1 MHIYMRPHPTP
12 AVRECL
18 LVGRRVSSSLYL
30 HESASSHTFSAGQK
44 QDPASGSNCWP
55 AEMRRNTWFT
65 GADTWCLLSASLEHA
80 DEEPSTGRVGGRR

>member
-1 MHIYMRPHPTP
+1 MHIYAATPHSSS
-12 AVRECL
+12 VRECL
-18 LVGRRVSSSLYL
+18 LVGRRVSSSLCL

-65 GADTWCLLSASLEHA
+65 RAGTWCLLSASLERA
-80 DEEPSTGRVGGRR
+80 DGVTCTGRDGGRG